1 MHTLNL
7 VLTGL
12 LALIFLLSGISKASG
27 NEKGLSGTREVNV
40 PDGLARLVGFF
51 EVLLALGLVIGLYN
65 SWFTNAI
72 QWLSLV
78 GVWCTMAVALILHFR
93 AGKAASGLPA
103 FILLTVASV
112 ALVTI

>member
-1 MHTLNL
+1 MSTVN
-7 VLTGL
+7 VILTCL

-27 NEKGLSGTREVNV
+27 NDKGLSGTREINV
-40 PDGLARLVGFF
+40 PDAIARLVGFF
-51 EVLLALGLVIGLYN
+51 EVLLALGLIIGIYD
-65 SWFTNAI
+65 SWFTSAI
-72 QWLSLV
+72 GWLSLV
-78 GVWCTMAVALILHFR
+78 GAWCTMAVALILHFR

>member
-1 MHTLNL
+1 MDKLNL
-7 VLTGL
+7 VLTAL

-40 PDGLARLVGFF
+40 PDGIARLVGLF
-51 EVLLALGLVIGLYN
+51 EVLLALGLVIGLYD

-72 QWLSLV
+72 QWLALV
-78 GVWCTMAVALILHFR
+78 GAWCTMAVALILHFL

-103 FILLTVASV
+103 FILLTIASV
-112 ALVTI
+112 ALVTL

>member
-1 MHTLNL
+1 MQTLNL
-7 VLTGL
+7 ILTGF

-27 NEKGLSGTREVNV
+27 SDKGLSGTREVNV
-40 PDGLARLVGFF
+40 PDGIARVVGFF
-51 EVLLALGLVIGLYN
+51 EVLLALGLVIGLYD

-93 AGKAASGLPA
+93 AKKAATGLPA
-103 FILLTVASV
+103 FILLTCASV
-112 ALVTI
+112 ALVTL

>member
-1 MHTLNL
+1 METLNL
-7 VLTGL
+7 ILTGF
-12 LALIFLLSGISKASG
+12 LALIFLFSGISKASG
-27 NEKGLSGTREVNV
+27 NEKGLSGTRDVNV
-40 PDGLARLVGFF
+40 PDGVARLVGFF
-51 EVLLALGLVIGLYN
+51 EVLLALGLVIGLYD

-93 AGKAASGLPA
+93 AKKAASGLPA
-103 FILLTVASV
+103 FILLTCASV

>member
-7 VLTGL
+7 ILTSL
-12 LALIFLLSGISKASG
+12 LALIFLASGISKASG
-27 NEKGLSGTREVNV
+27 SDKGLSGTREVNV
-40 PDGLARLVGFF
+40 PDGIARLVGFF
-51 EVLLALGLVIGLYN
+51 EVLLALGLVIGLYD

-93 AGKAASGLPA
+93 AKKAASGLPA
-103 FILLTVASV
+103 FIILTCASI